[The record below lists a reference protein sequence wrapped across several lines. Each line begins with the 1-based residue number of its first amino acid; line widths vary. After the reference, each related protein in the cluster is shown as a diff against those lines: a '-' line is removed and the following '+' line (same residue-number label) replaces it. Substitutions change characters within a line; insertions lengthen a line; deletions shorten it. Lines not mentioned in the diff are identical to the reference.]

1 MLNYKFSV
9 AFCLEN
15 TYFSFKLD
23 KEALKKFLN
32 CEFGLFIFK
41 KTVIK
46 NKCLKQSDKIDVS

>member
-9 AFCLEN
+9 AFCSEN

-23 KEALKKFLN
+23 KEALKFLN

-41 KTVIK
+41 KTLIK
-46 NKCLKQSDKIDVS
+46 NKCLKQLGKIDVS